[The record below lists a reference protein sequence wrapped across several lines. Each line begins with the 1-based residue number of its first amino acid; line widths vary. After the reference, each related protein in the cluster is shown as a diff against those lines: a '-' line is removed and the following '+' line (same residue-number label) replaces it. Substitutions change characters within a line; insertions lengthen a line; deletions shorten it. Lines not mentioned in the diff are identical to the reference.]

1 LRKAS
6 ARQGAVTN
14 GRQIE
19 VAGAKIGWKLVLTVF
34 TVVVSLVT
42 KKAVSQAWKLG
53 AGRKPPASPQAPDA
67 GYGEVVAWAVA
78 SGAAAAFAKRF
89 AERRAATYWE
99 KSTGSLPPGYE
110 PRD

>member
-1 LRKAS
+1 
-6 ARQGAVTN
+6 
-14 GRQIE
+14 

-34 TVVVSLVT
+34 TVVVTLVT
-42 KKAVSQAWKLG
+42 KKAVRSAWKLG
-53 AGRKPPASPQAPDA
+53 AGRQPPKSPQAPDA

-99 KSTGSLPPGYE
+99 KSTGTLPPGYE
-110 PRD
+110 QRDADAD